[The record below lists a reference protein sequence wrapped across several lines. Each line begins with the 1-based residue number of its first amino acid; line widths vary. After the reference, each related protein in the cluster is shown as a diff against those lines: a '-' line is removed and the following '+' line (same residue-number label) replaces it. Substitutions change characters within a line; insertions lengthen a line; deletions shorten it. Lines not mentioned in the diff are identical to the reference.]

1 MNSHKPTVA
10 CSPHRLST
18 SVWVAVVAVVVVL
31 MAAPAIPAQ
40 DEVENDYG
48 ATRIG
53 ESLFAAYCTSCHG
66 ATAEGDGPLA
76 SSLRVEP
83 ANLTEL
89 KRTNEG
95 AFPFDR
101 VVERIDGT
109 EKVKGHGTSDMPIWG
124 KAFKKVDE
132 TATDDMVQDKVRAL
146 AFYVKSLQVAG

>member
-1 MNSHKPTVA
+1 MKSPNPTEA

-18 SVWVAVVAVVVVL
+18 SVCVAFVAVVVIL

-40 DEVENDYG
+40 DEVEDDYG
-48 ATRIG
+48 ATRVG

-66 ATAEGDGPLA
+66 ATAEGNGPLA

-83 ANLTEL
+83 ANLTVL

-95 AFPFDR
+95 TFPFDR
-101 VVERIDGT
+101 VVQRIDGT
-109 EKVKGHGTSDMPIWG
+109 EKVKGHGSSDMPIWG

-132 TATDDMVQDKVRAL
+132 TATDEGVQNKVRAL
-146 AFYVKSLQVAG
+146 AFFVRSLQIAG